1 MEQNHNN
8 TSEQERM
15 DEQKEQADVEMS
27 VLGRRLAARAARE
40 QAENNAVENGNTEDR
55 NEGDKPEAASLLE
68 SSPALRWLD
77 NFWYHHK
84 WKVIIATFF
93 VIVAVVCT
101 VQFITRPVYDS
112 SVVIASPYQMSKAE
126 RADFEALLKTVCAD
140 FDGNKKI
147 NVNINDYCIYV
158 TDEEIESDEKLFSSP
173 EDPYRVDRSANA
185 SRKSNFYNFIKT
197 GETSV
202 CILSRELY
210 TELMSNS
217 KPLMKPLSE
226 IYTDGNLPAASLK
239 DGYGVKLAETDFYKY
254 NPSAQFIPDDAVI
267 CVLNP
272 VVFGRNS
279 QEEYYERD
287 VSFFRAIVE
296 FAVSEEETT

>member
-8 TSEQERM
+8 TPER
-15 DEQKEQADVEMS
+15 DRLDDQKEQASEEMS
-27 VLGRRLAARAARE
+27 VIGRRLAAQSSHDRVEEEEEEKLEAGSLT
-40 QAENNAVENGNTEDR
+40 EN
-55 NEGDKPEAASLLE
+55 
-68 SSPALRWLD
+68 SPALRWLD

-126 RADFEALLKTVCAD
+126 RADFEALLKTVCED
-140 FDGNKKI
+140 FDENRKI
-147 NVNINDYCIYV
+147 NVNITDYCIYV
-158 TDEEIESDEKLFSSP
+158 TDEEIESDEKIFSTP
-173 EDPYRVDRSANA
+173 EDPYRVDLAANA

-254 NPSAQFIPDDAVI
+254 SPAAQFIPDDAVI

-272 VVFGRNS
+272 VIFGRNS
-279 QEEYYERD
+279 KGDYHARD
-287 VSFFRAIVE
+287 IAFFRAIVD
-296 FAVSEEETT
+296 FAVSEDATT